1 MYAMQP
7 IHIDEIP
14 SEIKEYL
21 NKIHSIKF
29 PRQGYTSDVGLIEN
43 NKGVYALK
51 RTKGELFCSW
61 LNREV
66 SVLNCLTDQAKL
78 PVPKVKKFVEQNNK
92 RDSWALLEFLE
103 GETLRTALFSEKNK
117 AKRQEMIFNFGALLF
132 QIHTTPCPKELICE
146 QKWIDHMLNQAE
158 YNLKNYKVDG
168 NEKLLEYIK
177 TNKPNLYKQ
186 TFIHGDFTIDN
197 VLVSNGVITGVIDW
211 GSGAYGD
218 PRYDVSLAIRPK
230 PNAFKH
236 EIDKVIFFEGYGEKI
251 IDDNVYDYFVNGLY
265 EFF

>member
-1 MYAMQP
+1 MQP

-78 PVPKVKKFVEQNNK
+78 PVQRNLLNK
-92 RDSWALLEFLE
+92 
-103 GETLRTALFSEKNK
+103 
-117 AKRQEMIFNFGALLF
+117 
-132 QIHTTPCPKELICE
+132 
-146 QKWIDHMLNQAE
+146 
-158 YNLKNYKVDG
+158 
-168 NEKLLEYIK
+168 
-177 TNKPNLYKQ
+177 
-186 TFIHGDFTIDN
+186 
-197 VLVSNGVITGVIDW
+197 ITKGIP
-211 GSGAYGD
+211 GL
-218 PRYDVSLAIRPK
+218 SLS
-230 PNAFKH
+230 F
-236 EIDKVIFFEGYGEKI
+236 
-251 IDDNVYDYFVNGLY
+251 
-265 EFF
+265 